1 MAQRIFI
8 PGSEWL
14 YFKIYTGTKTADQI
28 LIRGIYPYVRNL
40 YANNKIDRYF
50 FIRYTDPD
58 FHIRFRIHIPEF
70 SNYNDI
76 FREFVQRFQP
86 NIEDGSI
93 KKIMCDTYVREI
105 ERYGTETIEYT
116 EELFR
121 IDSAAVMELLSGFT
135 NIPSEDKETVRWKTA
150 LLLLDDTLSA
160 FGYDLKEKLRMLRQM
175 SDSYKQEFRFTSHN
189 YTKQLND
196 KYRAQRSAI
205 DQLFASERNALYA
218 DVLEYRKRQFIV
230 IAQKIQQS
238 LTTTV
243 FPKQDDLLF
252 SIEHMTM
259 NRWFRSHNRLHELVV
274 YDFLRK
280 YYESKQ
286 AKLEYAQK

>member
-1 MAQRIFI
+1 MTQRIFI

-28 LIRGIYPYVRNL
+28 LIRDIYPYVTNL
-40 YANNKIDRYF
+40 FADRMIDCYF

-58 FHIRFRIHIPEF
+58 FHIRFRVHIPDDA
-70 SNYNDI
+70 NYDI
-76 FREFVQRFQP
+76 VFRRFVQIFQP
-86 NIEDGSI
+86 EIEVGNI

-105 ERYGTETIEYT
+105 ERYGAETIKCV

-121 IDSAAVMELLSGFT
+121 IDSTAVMELLNRFAE
-135 NIPSEDKETVRWKTA
+135 IPSEERENMRWKTA

-160 FGYDLKEKLRMLRQM
+160 FGCDLKEKLRMLRQM
-175 SDSYKQEFRFTSHN
+175 SDSYKQEFRFTTHN

-196 KYRAQRSAI
+196 KYRAQRNAI
-205 DQLFASERNALYA
+205 DQLFASERNAIYT
-218 DVLEYRKRQFIV
+218 DVLEYRKQQFMY
-230 IAQKIQQS
+230 IAHQIDNI
-238 LTTTV
+238 LTATTGDG
-243 FPKQDDLLF
+243 KEKDDLLF

-259 NRWFRSHNRLHELVV
+259 NRWFRAKNRLHEMVV

-280 YYESKQ
+280 HYDSLQ
-286 AKLEYAQK
+286 ARRI

>member
-58 FHIRFRIHIPEF
+58 FHIRFRIHIPEY

-135 NIPSEDKETVRWKTA
+135 NIPSEDRETVRWKTA

-280 YYESKQ
+280 YYESEQ

>member
-28 LIRGIYPYVRNL
+28 LIRDIYPYVRNL

-105 ERYGTETIEYT
+105 ERYGAETIEYT

-135 NIPSEDKETVRWKTA
+135 NIPSEDREIMRWKTA

-196 KYRAQRSAI
+196 KYRAQRSTI
-205 DQLFASERNALYA
+205 DQLFASERNVVYA
-218 DVLEYRKRQFIV
+218 DVLEYRKRQFIPL
-230 IAQKIQQS
+230 AQKIQQS

-280 YYESKQ
+280 YYESEQ